1 MIITSIDALR
11 RRLLLSRMRGR
22 TIGLVPTMGA
32 LHEGHLTLIARAR
45 AECKDVVVSIF
56 VNPIQFNQPE
66 DFAHYPRT
74 LESDA
79 RQCSEAGVDVIF
91 APGAEEMY
99 PCYLAAGDI
108 GGAPLATFVDV
119 PTLGDHLCGP
129 QRPGHFR
136 GVATVVMKLFQIV
149 QPDFAYFG
157 EKDAQQLAVIRRMV
171 RDLNVPVE
179 IVPVPTVRE
188 ADGLALSS
196 RNQRLTAEE
205 RKVAPMLYRALG
217 IAAEEGVEKAVEF
230 LQSEPR
236 IRLEYLEVVDP
247 VDMQPVSCEQRPVLI
262 AIAAWIGKVRLIDNL
277 LVPA

>member
-32 LHEGHLTLIARAR
+32 LHEGHLSLVARAR

-74 LESDA
+74 LEPDA

-91 APGAEEMY
+91 APSAEEMY
-99 PCYLAAGDI
+99 P
-108 GGAPLATFVDV
+108 APLATFVDV
-119 PTLGDHLCGP
+119 PSLGQHLCGP
-129 QRPGHFR
+129 YRPGHFR
-136 GVATVVMKLFQIV
+136 GVATVVMKLLQIV

-179 IVPVPTVRE
+179 IVPMPTVRE
-188 ADGLALSS
+188 PDGLALSS
-196 RNQRLTAEE
+196 RNQRLTPEE
-205 RKVAPMLYRALG
+205 RKIAPMLYRALR
-217 IAAEEGVEKAVEF
+217 IAAAEGVEKAIES

-236 IRLEYLEVVDP
+236 IRLEYLEFVDP
-247 VDMQPVSCEQRPVLI
+247 VDMQPVNGREPPVLI
-262 AIAAWIGKVRLIDNL
+262 AIAAWIGSVRLIDNL
-277 LVPA
+277 FVPA

>member
-1 MIITSIDALR
+1 
-11 RRLLLSRMRGR
+11 
-22 TIGLVPTMGA
+22 
-32 LHEGHLTLIARAR
+32 
-45 AECKDVVVSIF
+45 
-56 VNPIQFNQPE
+56 
-66 DFAHYPRT
+66 
-74 LESDA
+74 
-79 RQCSEAGVDVIF
+79 
-91 APGAEEMY
+91 
-99 PCYLAAGDI
+99 
-108 GGAPLATFVDV
+108 
-119 PTLGDHLCGP
+119 
-129 QRPGHFR
+129 
-136 GVATVVMKLFQIV
+136 MKLFQIV

-247 VDMQPVSCEQRPVLI
+247 VDMQPVSGEQRPVLI

>member
-32 LHEGHLTLIARAR
+32 LHEGHLSLIAKAR
-45 AECKDVVVSIF
+45 AECKVVVVSIF

-79 RQCSEAGVDVIF
+79 RQCSEAGVDAIF
-91 APGAEEMY
+91 APSAEEMY
-99 PCYLAAGDI
+99 P
-108 GGAPLATFVDV
+108 APLATFVDV
-119 PTLGDHLCGP
+119 PSLGEHLCGP
-129 QRPGHFR
+129 HRPGHFR

-179 IVPVPTVRE
+179 IVPVQTVRE
-188 ADGLALSS
+188 PDGLALSS
-196 RNQRLTAEE
+196 RNRRLTAEE
-205 RKVAPMLYRALG
+205 RKIAPMLYRALG
-217 IAAEEGVEKAVEF
+217 IAAEEGAEKAVEF

-247 VDMQPVSCEQRPVLI
+247 VDMQPVSGEERPVVI
-262 AIAAWIGKVRLIDNL
+262 AIAAWIGNVRLIDNL

>member
-45 AECKDVVVSIF
+45 AECKEVVVSIF

-91 APGAEEMY
+91 APSAEEMY
-99 PCYLAAGDI
+99 P
-108 GGAPLATFVDV
+108 APLATFVDV
-119 PTLGDHLCGP
+119 PSLGEHLCGP
-129 QRPGHFR
+129 HRPGHFR

-179 IVPVPTVRE
+179 IVQVQTVRE
-188 ADGLALSS
+188 PDGLALSS
-196 RNQRLTAEE
+196 RNRRLTAEE
-205 RKVAPMLYRALG
+205 RKIAPMLYRALRM
-217 IAAEEGVEKAVEF
+217 AAAEGVEKAVEF
-230 LQSEPR
+230 LRSEPR

-247 VDMQPVSCEQRPVLI
+247 VDMQPVSGEERPVVI
-262 AIAAWIGKVRLIDNL
+262 AIAAWIGNVRLIDNI
-277 LVPA
+277 LVPR